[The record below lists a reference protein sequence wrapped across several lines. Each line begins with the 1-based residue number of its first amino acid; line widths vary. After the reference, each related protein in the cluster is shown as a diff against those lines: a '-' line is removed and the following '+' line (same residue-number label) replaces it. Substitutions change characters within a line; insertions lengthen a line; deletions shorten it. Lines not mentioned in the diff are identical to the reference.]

1 MKNLLL
7 ICGLMLFSVIAVAS
21 AQPPGT
27 YPKVSIYDVQYV
39 PPESLA
45 INQDNSSFL
54 GDTITVEG
62 VVANGPRSI
71 WAGARWSLILVDE
84 KGGPWNGLQII
95 QHDTSVAATNI
106 TAVKPGYKIRVTG
119 FIEEFSYNVK
129 PSQTQLALLVAP
141 PVPVEL
147 VGFGYTIPGPTE
159 VTCADLALG
168 VGEKYECCQVIIKN
182 ATVINNAA
190 PGNDM
195 LIADATGQL
204 NVDSWSNA
212 LYDSLSTGKYR
223 WPQNGT
229 NIHIKGYVRNN
240 PNGIGLEIA
249 PMTSADITI
258 LSTPPLITDIARV
271 PAAPTSNDPVT
282 VTAKIQDSNG
292 TVSQALLHYRVG
304 TTRWQT
310 GNMSAADS
318 IYSFT
323 IPQLPDGTFVQYF
336 IRAVDNV
343 GDWSTLPGDTT
354 TSRYFYTVRD
364 QGLSIK
370 DLQWTPFKDGN
381 SGYQNMVVTVSGIVT
396 ASPDDILGDY
406 ILQDK
411 AEPWCGIWVNDAA
424 HTPHRGDS
432 VRVTATVEES
442 FNLTRLNFV
451 TKFDS
456 LGTGRSLEPLKI
468 TTGQAR
474 TGSPEAESYEGVLLE
489 FNNVYVSDPFP
500 DRPSNF
506 GEIEINDGTGGYRV
520 DENGTYLGNFDSTYA
535 LNDKFQKIIGIG
547 WYSFNN
553 YKLKPRSAEDVI
565 GYQPSRVAQQDKQL
579 ALSYELRQNYP
590 NPFNPATT
598 IRYRIAKSEPV
609 ELTIYNLMGQKIRTL
624 VNEVQSAGAHLAHWD
639 GRNGQGQLVGSGVYF
654 YSLKAGNF
662 IHTRKM
668 ILLR

>member
-1 MKNLLL
+1 MKNLIP
-7 ICGLMLFSVIAVAS
+7 ICGLMLLGFIAFAS
-21 AQPPGT
+21 AQQISS
-27 YPKVSIYDVQYV
+27 YPTVSIYDVQYV

-45 INQDNSSFL
+45 TGQDNSQFL

-71 WAGARWSLILVDE
+71 WSGARWSLILVDE

-147 VGFGYTIPGPTE
+147 VGFGYPIPGPTE

-195 LIADATGQL
+195 VIADATGQL
-204 NVDSWSNA
+204 NVDSWSNP

-229 NIHIKGYVRNN
+229 NINIKGYVRNN
-240 PNGIGLEIA
+240 PNGIGLELA

-258 LSTPPLITDIARV
+258 LTTPPLISNIVRQ

-282 VTAKIQDSNG
+282 VTAKIMDSNG
-292 TVSQALLHYRVG
+292 TVSQALLHYRIG

-310 GNMSAADS
+310 GNMTTADS

-323 IPQLPDGTFVQYF
+323 IPKLPDGTFVQYF

-354 TSRYFYTVRD
+354 TSRFFYTVRD
-364 QGLSIK
+364 Q
-370 DLQWTPFKDGN
+370 
-381 SGYQNMVVTVSGIVT
+381 
-396 ASPDDILGDY
+396 
-406 ILQDK
+406 
-411 AEPWCGIWVNDAA
+411 
-424 HTPHRGDS
+424 
-432 VRVTATVEES
+432 
-442 FNLTRLNFV
+442 
-451 TKFDS
+451 
-456 LGTGRSLEPLKI
+456 
-468 TTGQAR
+468 
-474 TGSPEAESYEGVLLE
+474 
-489 FNNVYVSDPFP
+489 
-500 DRPSNF
+500 
-506 GEIEINDGTGGYRV
+506 
-520 DENGTYLGNFDSTYA
+520 
-535 LNDKFQKIIGIG
+535 
-547 WYSFNN
+547 
-553 YKLKPRSAEDVI
+553 
-565 GYQPSRVAQQDKQL
+565 
-579 ALSYELRQNYP
+579 
-590 NPFNPATT
+590 
-598 IRYRIAKSEPV
+598 
-609 ELTIYNLMGQKIRTL
+609 
-624 VNEVQSAGAHLAHWD
+624 
-639 GRNGQGQLVGSGVYF
+639 
-654 YSLKAGNF
+654 
-662 IHTRKM
+662 
-668 ILLR
+668 